1 MTLQKDNSDKRAEAT
16 EITAIQRNAKHVEL
30 LKWIT
35 PDVEMFINETA
46 VGENMMNALL
56 LLDENEES
64 K

>member
-1 MTLQKDNSDKRAEAT
+1 MTMPNKRTEAAEQA
-16 EITAIQRNAKHVEL
+16 AIQRKEKLVES

-46 VGENMMNALL
+46 VGEDMMNALL